1 MKNINEFLSK
11 NEKAVYDLRALYEHH
26 GYSKY
31 KMQKF
36 EEYDLYAENK
46 SFLKSENV
54 ITFTDLSGKLM
65 ALKPDVTLSIAKN
78 ALWEKEGFQ
87 KVYYTENVYR
97 GDKSAGEYKE
107 IMQLGL
113 EYIGEI
119 DLFVLTEVLTLA
131 AKSLESISGNYVMD
145 ISHMGFV
152 AGLIESVGVREKV
165 KDSLLASI
173 SKKDYGSVMSLC
185 EAEGVSHDK
194 AKKIASL
201 TRIYGSFDDCREKLF
216 ALIENDKMKLA
227 YYELAEIFSALSAF
241 PWGEKINVDFS
252 LINDMNYYNGIT
264 CAGFVP
270 GVPCSILSGG
280 RYDNLIEKLGKKS
293 NAIGF
298 AVYIDLLEIYDRS
311 ENTSDIDY
319 LLVYK
324 DGDNAADVL
333 AECEKIIEKGF
344 TVRALKNAD
353 KNTKYKTILNFK
365 ENMSDNIEA
374 GGQKND

>member
-1 MKNINEFLSK
+1 MKNISQFLSK
-11 NEKAVYDLRALYEHH
+11 NEKAIYDLRVLYEHH

-78 ALWEKEGFQ
+78 ALWKKEGFQ

-97 GDKSAGEYKE
+97 GDKGAGEYKE

-113 EYIGEI
+113 EYIGDI
-119 DLFVLTEVLTLA
+119 DLFVLSEVLTLA
-131 AKSLESISGNYVMD
+131 AKSLESISDEYVMD

-152 AGLIESVGVREKV
+152 AGLLESFEIRDSV
-165 KDSLLASI
+165 KETLLSAI
-173 SKKDYGSVMSLC
+173 SKKDYGTVLAICDSESIGR
-185 EAEGVSHDK
+185 EN

-201 TRIYGSFDDCREKLF
+201 TRIYGSFEECREKISS
-216 ALIENDKMKLA
+216 LIVNKKMQTA
-227 YYELAEIFSALSAF
+227 YDELCEIFTALSHFA
-241 PWGEKINVDFS
+241 WGDKIKIDFS

-264 CAGFVP
+264 FSGFVK
-270 GVPCSILSGG
+270 GIPCSILSGG
-280 RYDNLIEKLGKKS
+280 RYDNLIAKLGKRS
-293 NAIGF
+293 SAIGF
-298 AVYIDLLEIYDRS
+298 AVYIDLLEIYDKTES
-311 ENTSDIDY
+311 DSDIDC
-319 LLVYK
+319 LLTYC
-324 DGDNAADVL
+324 DEDNAALVL
-333 AECEKIIEKGF
+333 AEAEKIIEKGY
-344 TVRALKNAD
+344 TVRVLKSAD
-353 KNTKYKTILNFK
+353 PGTKYKYILK
-365 ENMSDNIEA
+365 YAPAIADTLDA